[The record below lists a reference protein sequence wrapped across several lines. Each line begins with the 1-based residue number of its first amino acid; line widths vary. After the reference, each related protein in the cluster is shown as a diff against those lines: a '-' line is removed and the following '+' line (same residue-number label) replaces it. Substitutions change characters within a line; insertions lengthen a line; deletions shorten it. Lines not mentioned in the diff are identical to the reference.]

1 MINTKEYGI
10 IDENILYE
18 FYLEEY
24 MIKALFFDFYGTIVH
39 EDGVVIDEIT
49 TIISNTGN
57 GEDKSI
63 IGSYWWKIF
72 QELYM
77 NSFGRSFKTQKEL
90 EIKSLEMT
98 LKKFESNASAN
109 ELSQKMFEHWRK
121 PPIFKDAANFLKL
134 CDIPYYIVSNID
146 TDDIIAAI
154 RYHGLTPIKI
164 FTSEDA
170 KSYKPRTELFE
181 MALKKTHLKPQE
193 IVHIGDSL
201 SSDIKGAA
209 NLGIN
214 TIWMNRNHKEIPDGI
229 VAVASFADILNTP
242 FFYVEN

>member
-1 MINTKEYGI
+1 
-10 IDENILYE
+10 
-18 FYLEEY
+18 

-39 EDGVVIDEIT
+39 EDGVIIDEIT

-57 GEDKSI
+57 GADKST
-63 IGSYWWKIF
+63 IGSYWGKIF

-77 NSFGRSFKTQKEL
+77 NSFEKSFKTQKEL

-98 LKKFESNASAN
+98 LKKFESNVSAN

-154 RYHGLTPIKI
+154 HYHGLTPIKI

-181 MALKKTHLKPQE
+181 IALKETHLKPQE
-193 IVHIGDSL
+193 IMHVGDSL

-242 FFYVEN
+242 FFYDEN

>member
-1 MINTKEYGI
+1 
-10 IDENILYE
+10 
-18 FYLEEY
+18 

-39 EDGVVIDEIT
+39 EDGAVIDEIT

-57 GEDKSI
+57 CTDKST
-63 IGSYWWKIF
+63 IGGYWWKVF

-77 NSFGRSFKTQKEL
+77 NSFGNSFKSQKEL
-90 EIKSLEMT
+90 EIESLEMT

-121 PPIFKDAANFLKL
+121 PPIFEDAANFLGS

-146 TDDIIAAI
+146 TDDIITAI
-154 RYHGLTPIKI
+154 NYHGLTPVKV

-181 MALKKTHLKPQE
+181 MVLKETNLSPQE

-201 SSDIKGAA
+201 SSDIKGAS

-214 TIWMNRNHKEIPDGI
+214 TIWINRNNKEIPDG
-229 VAVASFADILNTP
+229 VVSAVSFADILNTP
-242 FFYVEN
+242 FFSAEEN

>member
-1 MINTKEYGI
+1 
-10 IDENILYE
+10 
-18 FYLEEY
+18 

-57 GEDKSI
+57 GANKLTV
-63 IGSYWWKIF
+63 GSYWWEIF

-77 NSFGRSFKTQKEL
+77 NSFGNNFKLQKEL
-90 EIKSLEMT
+90 EIESLEMT
-98 LKKFESNASAN
+98 LEKFESNASAN

-121 PPIFKDAANFLKL
+121 PPIFEDAANFLKS

-146 TDDIIAAI
+146 TDDVVAAI
-154 RYHGLTPIKI
+154 HYHGLTPIKI

-181 MALKKTHLKPQE
+181 MALKEANLNPQE
-193 IVHIGDSL
+193 VVHIGDSL
-201 SSDIKGAA
+201 NSDIRGAS

-214 TIWMNRNHKEIPDGI
+214 TIWMNRNKKEIPNGV
-229 VAVASFADILNTP
+229 VAVVSFADILNTP
-242 FFYVEN
+242 FFSSVKNDLDSLLKL

>member
-1 MINTKEYGI
+1 
-10 IDENILYE
+10 
-18 FYLEEY
+18 

-57 GEDKSI
+57 GADKSA

-77 NSFGRSFKTQKEL
+77 NSFGRNFRTQKEL

-98 LKKFESNASAN
+98 LKKFESNANAN

-121 PPIFKDAANFLKL
+121 PPLFKDAANFLKS

-154 RYHGLTPIKI
+154 HYHGLTPLKI

-181 MALKKTHLKPQE
+181 MALKETNLNPQE

-214 TIWMNRNHKEIPDGI
+214 TIWINRNRKETPDGI
-229 VAVASFADILNTP
+229 VAVASFADILKTS
-242 FFYVEN
+242 FFCDEN

>member
-1 MINTKEYGI
+1 
-10 IDENILYE
+10 
-18 FYLEEY
+18 

-57 GEDKSI
+57 GADKLA

-77 NSFGRSFKTQKEL
+77 NSFGRNFRTQKEL

-98 LKKFESNASAN
+98 LKKFESNANAN

-121 PPIFKDAANFLKL
+121 PPIFKDAANFLKS

-154 RYHGLTPIKI
+154 HYHGLTPLKI

-181 MALKKTHLKPQE
+181 MALKETNLNPQE

-201 SSDIKGAA
+201 SSDIKGAS

-214 TIWMNRNHKEIPDGI
+214 TIWINRNRKKTPDGI
-229 VAVASFADILNTP
+229 VAVSSFADILNTS
-242 FFYVEN
+242 FFCDEN

>member
-1 MINTKEYGI
+1 
-10 IDENILYE
+10 
-18 FYLEEY
+18 

-57 GEDKSI
+57 GADKSA

-77 NSFGRSFKTQKEL
+77 NSFGGNFRTQKEL

-98 LKKFESNASAN
+98 LKKFESDASIS
-109 ELSQKMFEHWRK
+109 ELSQKMFGHWRK
-121 PPIFKDAANFLKL
+121 PPIFEDAAIFLES
-134 CDIPYYIVSNID
+134 CNIPYYIVSNID
-146 TDDIIAAI
+146 TGDVMAAI
-154 RYHGLTPIKI
+154 NYHSLSPVKV

-181 MALKKTHLKPQE
+181 MALHETGLNPQE
-193 IVHIGDSL
+193 VVHVGDSL
-201 SSDIKGAA
+201 SSDIKGASD
-209 NLGIN
+209 LGIN
-214 TIWMNRNHKEIPDGI
+214 TIWINRSRKETPDGV
-229 VAVASFADILNTP
+229 VAAASFADILNTS
-242 FFYVEN
+242 FFCDEN